1 MPNKKE
7 ITLLKIKMAWNK
19 FKYVPWRKPFNAN
32 ETIKKK
38 KIHKTAFLNRHI
50 LWWIYVEIHICP
62 CQYPWLTVNFFPYSD
77 FTDNIPGYICRALAN
92 ESKYSGE
99 LQTNN
104 FFLMLYLKKA
114 LSYIARKGMRTM
126 KGPIKK
132 KRIQVWLFF

>member
-1 MPNKKE
+1 MKE
-7 ITLLKIKMAWNK
+7 L
-19 FKYVPWRKPFNAN
+19 
-32 ETIKKK
+32 KK

-62 CQYPWLTVNFFPYSD
+62 CQYPWLTANFFPYSD

-92 ESKYSGE
+92 ESKYPGE

-104 FFLMLYLKKA
+104 FFLMLYPKKA
-114 LSYIARKGMRTM
+114 LGYIARKGMRTM

-132 KRIQVWLFF
+132 KKEFKYGYFFRISKQ